1 MTFKYSGRVFLKCT
15 ITVRGYGVVREY
27 EVIYYQVTPIF
38 FTNHKRSKTLKPACT
53 IPCVEL
59 NPPTRI
65 AIRFSFQKYPIFS
78 IIVRLLTTKINDYEK
93 KIGFYH
99 CRAGYRTCS

>member
-1 MTFKYSGRVFLKCT
+1 MAVWLVADFEAITFKIQRNLIRAKA
-15 ITVRGYGVVREY
+15 
-27 EVIYYQVTPIF
+27 
-38 FTNHKRSKTLKPACT
+38 LKPSLQRQLT
-53 IPCVEL
+53 IPHVEL

-65 AIRFSFQKYPIFS
+65 AVRFSFQKYPIFS

-99 CRAGYRTCS
+99 CRAGYHACS